1 MKRRKGEKGQALVE
15 LGLILPLLLIL
26 AFGVIEFSNLIDLH
40 LTLSHLTRESV
51 NLLSRDRDLKEADI
65 QSYLNSVIDAAKP
78 TFCDDGTGCTT
89 NLNQWYVIYSQVV
102 YDKSKPPCGSRL
114 TSTGD
119 PDYYRIAR
127 RPSWVKGGYTQA
139 SKLGNDGDCASAS
152 PALASTIKSMA
163 PNRSFHAVEVFYDYR
178 PNVMTPIESFLGF
191 AFPGFFYDRT
201 VFAHVG
207 A

>member
-1 MKRRKGEKGQALVE
+1 MKHRRGQSGQALVE

-26 AFGVIEFSNLIDLH
+26 AFGVIDFSNLVDLH

-51 NLLSRDRDLKEADI
+51 NLLSRDPDLLEPDI
-65 QSYLNSVIDAAKP
+65 QSYLNTVIDAAKP
-78 TFCDDGTGCTT
+78 TFCDDGAGCTV
-89 NLNQWYVIYSQVV
+89 NLERWYVIYSQVV
-102 YDKSKPPCGSRL
+102 YDKSNPPCGSPL

-119 PDYYRIAR
+119 PDYYYIQR
-127 RPSWVKGGYTQA
+127 RPTWVKGGYTQA
-139 SKLGNDGDCASAS
+139 SKLGNDGDCASSS

-163 PNRSFHAVEVFYDYR
+163 PGRSFHVVEVFYDYR
-178 PNVMTPIESFLGF
+178 ATVMTPIESFLGF